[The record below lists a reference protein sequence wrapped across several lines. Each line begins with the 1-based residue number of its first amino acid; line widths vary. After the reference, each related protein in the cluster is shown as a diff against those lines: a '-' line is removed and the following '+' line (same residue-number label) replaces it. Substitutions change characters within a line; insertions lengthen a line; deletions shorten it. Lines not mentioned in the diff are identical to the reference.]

1 MGVIDPTSLGVP
13 HLVGFPSKAAV
24 LASRR
29 WSTERGVHDGNDSF
43 LKSKRY
49 WLQKTMGMVSYYG

>member
-43 LKSKRY
+43 F
-49 WLQKTMGMVSYYG
+49 